1 MNENLN
7 ELENN
12 EEFELDL
19 LENKKEYVFN
29 IEEANVGNRIDTF
42 ISTNLENHSRN
53 NIQKNIN
60 DGNVLVNGKVVKS
73 NYKLRLNDKI
83 VFEIEEPVEL
93 EIVKTKMPLDIVY
106 EDDYV
111 IVINKEQGVVVHPA
125 PGHYGDTLVNGLM
138 YHCEGNLSGI
148 NGVMRPGIVHR
159 IDKDTSGVIVVAK
172 NDVAHNELAKQ
183 FFDHSI
189 TRKYYAIVCGN
200 VKEDSGTIDKPI
212 ARAKQDRK
220 KMAIDSEGRRAV
232 THYKVIERFS
242 KYTLIEARLETGRT
256 HQIRVHLASIQHPL
270 LGDTVYNSSKITY
283 KLDGQ
288 ALHAKVLGFV
298 HPKTKEYMEFET
310 ELPTYFKEV
319 LRKL

>member
-1 MNENLN
+1 MNENLSN
-7 ELENN
+7 LENT
-12 EEFELDL
+12 EDLDL
-19 LENKKEYVFN
+19 EMTENKKEYTFN
-29 IEEANVGNRIDTF
+29 IDENSVGNRIDTF

-73 NYKLRLNDKI
+73 NYKLRLNDTI
-83 VFEIEEPVEL
+83 VFEMEEPVEL

-111 IVINKEQGVVVHPA
+111 IVINKAQGVVVHPA

-138 YHCEGNLSGI
+138 YHCDGNLSGI

-159 IDKDTSGVIVVAK
+159 IDKDTSGVIVIAK
-172 NDVAHNELAKQ
+172 NDLAHNELAKQ

-189 TRKYYAIVCGN
+189 TRKYYAIVSGN
-200 VKEDSGTIDKPI
+200 VKEDTGTIDKPI
-212 ARAKQDRK
+212 ARAKHDRK
-220 KMAIDSEGRRAV
+220 KMAIDQDGRRAV
-232 THYKVIERFS
+232 THYKVIERYG
-242 KYTLIEARLETGRT
+242 KYTLIEAKLETGRT
-256 HQIRVHLASIQHPL
+256 HQIRVHFASMQHPL

-288 ALHAKVLGFV
+288 ALHAKVLGFI
-298 HPKTKEYMEFET
+298 HPKTGEYMEFET
-310 ELPTYFKEV
+310 ELPNYFKEV